1 MEEYGRQLSA
11 LKQEVLNT
19 AKKAYRE
26 KLMAGTS
33 GNMSVFWPERGWMV
47 ITPGGGGLP

>member
-33 GNMSVFWPERGWMV
+33 GNMSVFVAGAGSRMV
-47 ITPGGGGLP
+47 ITPGS